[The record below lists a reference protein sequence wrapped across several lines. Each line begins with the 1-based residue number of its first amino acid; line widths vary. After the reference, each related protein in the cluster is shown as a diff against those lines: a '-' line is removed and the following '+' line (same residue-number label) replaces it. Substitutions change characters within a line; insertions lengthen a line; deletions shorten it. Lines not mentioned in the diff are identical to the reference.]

1 MINMRKE
8 QFYELTI
15 PMKSKEEADTKCKAF
30 NDNTRDAD
38 YVPFSN
44 WAWVQCR
51 GNVWCLNIRI
61 PYIVDEPDYPLY
73 DDNQIG
79 IGD

>member
-1 MINMRKE
+1 MIIQISDTQINFLFDDGGQNILFSNNE
-8 QFYELTI
+8 PI
-15 PMKSKEEADTKCKAF
+15 DTKCKAF
-30 NDNTRDAD
+30 NDSTRDAD

-61 PYIVDEPDYPLY
+61 PYIEREDSEE
-73 DDNQIG
+73 
-79 IGD
+79 